1 MINKYMIGIK
11 TKTTIYAPEDALK
24 TMKKR
29 EASWTM
35 LNLCLFN
42 FTGLPGIFFS
52 GTPELGSSSLHCSL
66 FPLCES
72 TDFQPWKWGQTHGCM
87 GTNIYR
93 YKYHFYVYMH
103 IYIHTQVCVY
113 TCIYCLRSLPSKWLK
128 RTDYAN
134 VHLLYLCVYTRSCD
148 FTLPKERYRYGP
160 KQRCTN
166 DKKTLQKLNP
176 CQCWT
181 VSTFFSKLQ
190 ATHHLP
196 APISSPLPPA
206 TYHLPYSDHGPWS
219 PILVLPAQ

>member
-1 MINKYMIGIK
+1 MPWRLWKSV
-11 TKTTIYAPEDALK
+11 
-24 TMKKR
+24 KR
-29 EASWTM
+29 HEPCWT
-35 LNLCLFN
+35 CV
-42 FTGLPGIFFS
+42 FS
-52 GTPELGSSSLHCSL
+52 VSLGFLASSSVEHRSL
-66 FPLCES
+66 GPRRCTAAYSLCVNRQTSNPGDEGKRMDVWARISIDINIIS
-72 TDFQPWKWGQTHGCM
+72 TC
-87 GTNIYR
+87 IC
-93 YKYHFYVYMH
+93 
-103 IYIHTQVCVY
+103 IYIYTHTQVCVY

-148 FTLPKERYRYGP
+148 FTLPKERCRYGP

-181 VSTFFSKLQ
+181 VSTFFAKLQ

-206 TYHLPYSDHGPWS
+206 THHLPYSDHGPWS
-219 PILVLPAQ
+219 PTLVLPAQ